1 MNKHIILSY
10 EESFAMVKILSLKLG
25 STKIFVVLVENCNQ
39 E

>member
-1 MNKHIILSY
+1 MILSY
-10 EESFAMVKILSLKLG
+10 EESIAIVKVLSLILG